1 FEADGPLL
9 KRREQQRRSARG
21 VGVQWTRRSYVY
33 LRTDELTPEAAQ
45 HQHQQL
51 VLVLVLRPAAATA
64 SRSLVAEPVVGRET
78 DASSSKA
85 GRRAKRSA
93 RRGTGL
99 RHGTR
104 SSSSRRTVHCP
115 RTTTLPQQWR
125 PV

>member
-1 FEADGPLL
+1 
-9 KRREQQRRSARG
+9 
-21 VGVQWTRRSYVY
+21 
-33 LRTDELTPEAAQ
+33 
-45 HQHQQL
+45 QHQQW

-64 SRSLVAEPVVGRET
+64 SRSLVVAEPVVGRET

-104 SSSSRRTVHCP
+104 SSSSRRTVHRP
-115 RTTTLPQQWR
+115 RTTTLAQQWR
-125 PV
+125 PVSPARPPSTVTTSNCTLLRPMAGRALSIAGLVPLILC